1 MILHNKLQKGRNLEP
16 HFSKHQVLEDLGLAP
31 VPARVYLAL
40 VESGPLTISEVSKI
54 AMVSRPDVYRT
65 ISKLQKKSLV
75 QKIIRKPIEYQAI
88 PIKEGLSLLLESKTH
103 QYEEVRAEAQVWLDS
118 PQLEKKTKK
127 KPVESQHF
135 VLIPKGRT
143 VINRIKTSIENAE
156 HSIDLVLSWK
166 RFSRGIASTFDESIE
181 IAWTKNVKV
190 RFILERPPAS
200 KTGDHLVQFCRE
212 KPSCQ
217 VRFIPHYPKTVFGI
231 YDKKE
236 VFIIALSKT
245 DLPGSP
251 ALWSNNPSLIGL
263 AQDHFKILWL
273 NSMSA

>member
-1 MILHNKLQKGRNLEP
+1 MEP
-16 HFSKHQVLEDLGLAP
+16 HFSKQQVLRNLGLTP
-31 VPARVYLAL
+31 VQARVYLAL
-40 VESGPLTISEVSKI
+40 VESEPLTTSEVSKI
-54 AMVSRPDVYRT
+54 TSVSRPDVHRT
-65 ISKLQKKSLV
+65 ISKLQKKGLV
-75 QKIIRKPIEYQAI
+75 EKIIRKPIEYQAI
-88 PIKEGLSLLLESKTH
+88 PINEGLSLLLESKTR
-103 QYEEVRAEAQVWLDS
+103 QYQKVRAEAQIWFDS
-118 PQLEKKTKK
+118 PLLKKKSKK
-127 KPVESQHF
+127 KPVESPQF

-143 VINRIKTSIENAE
+143 VINRMKTAIESAE
-156 HSIDLVLSWK
+156 QSIDLVLSWK